1 MVLDPPSSVN
11 VVKLDAVT
19 GLVIRI
25 DVSISTLMRRTAKT
39 VLTLTACALALAWHA
54 PGHAAPPAP
63 PSSALTSESLRGAT
77 QSVRRYKLDRRGRPA
92 YLARFSDGPRRVP
105 EARGAAKVRAD
116 RLGIG
121 TGDAARK
128 LLAKKPSDK
137 LLREVGTTKP
147 KELLWPVVRGNF
159 GRGFGMTRRLRPNLP
174 HNGIDIGAPA
184 GTVVRAAA
192 DGLVVYSDNG
202 LKGYGN
208 CVMILHP
215 GGLVTLYA
223 HNQQTTVQAGRMV
236 KRGERIAL
244 VGQTGYAWG
253 PHLHFELRDNGR
265 PRDPMRRM
273 VGQRSEEVNGQLA
286 QFDGERE
293 RPIERERPSRFAA
306 RRGLA
311 PR

>member
-1 MVLDPPSSVN
+1 
-11 VVKLDAVT
+11 
-19 GLVIRI
+19 
-25 DVSISTLMRRTAKT
+25 
-39 VLTLTACALALAWHA
+39 
-54 PGHAAPPAP
+54 
-63 PSSALTSESLRGAT
+63 
-77 QSVRRYKLDRRGRPA
+77 VRRYKLDRRGRPA

-105 EARGAAKVRAD
+105 EARGPAKVRAD

-121 TGDAARK
+121 TADAARK
-128 LLAKKPSDK
+128 LLRSKPSDN
-137 LLREVGTTKP
+137 LLREVGNTKP

-174 HNGIDIGAPA
+174 HNGVDIGAPA

-236 KRGERIAL
+236 KRGERIAF

-265 PRDPMRRM
+265 LRDPMRRM
-273 VGQRSEEVNGQLA
+273 VGQRSDEVNGQVA
-286 QFDGERE
+286 INSEQD
-293 RPIERERPSRFAA
+293 RPIELQEQSRFAAA